1 MGLNVQNKMIPA
13 TDEIEVS
20 DNGIIYVY
28 PSTRRI
34 VSKSSS
40 KILRLEIL
48 KGNQSYYEYIK
59 RSVKGFNP
67 VSKMC
72 LLQRVKGKEVYIN
85 MDYVVEAE
93 PFTLVEYVVE
103 TDTGVQKPFSCLI
116 EDNAKVEF
124 KTRKEGHL

>member
-1 MGLNVQNKMIPA
+1 MSLNVQNQMIPA

-20 DNGIIYVY
+20 DNGIIYVSA
-28 PSTRRI
+28 STRRI
-34 VSKSSS
+34 VSKIPN

-48 KGNQSYYEYIK
+48 KGIQSYYEYIK
-59 RSVKGFNP
+59 RSEKGFNP

-93 PFTLVEYVVE
+93 PFTLLEYVTE
-103 TDTGVQKPFSCLI
+103 TDTGVQKQFSCLI

-124 KTRKEGHL
+124 KTRKEGHS

>member
-1 MGLNVQNKMIPA
+1 MSLNVQNKMIPA
-13 TDEIEVS
+13 AAEIEVS
-20 DNGIIYVY
+20 DNGIIYVS

-34 VSKSSS
+34 ISKSSN

-48 KGNQSYYEYIK
+48 KGNQSYYEYIR
-59 RSVKGFNP
+59 RSDRGLNP

-93 PFTLVEYVVE
+93 PFTLLEYVTE
-103 TDTGVQKPFSCLI
+103 TDTCMQKQFSCLI
-116 EDNAKVEF
+116 EDNVTVEF
-124 KTRKEGHL
+124 KTRKEGRL

>member
-1 MGLNVQNKMIPA
+1 MSLNVQNQMIPA

-20 DNGIIYVY
+20 DNGIIYVSA
-28 PSTRRI
+28 STRRI
-34 VSKSSS
+34 VSKISN

-59 RSVKGFNP
+59 RSEKGFNP

-85 MDYVVEAE
+85 MGYVVEAE
-93 PFTLVEYVVE
+93 PFTFLEYVTE
-103 TDTGVQKPFSCLI
+103 TDTGVQKQFSCLI

-124 KTRKEGHL
+124 KTRKEGHS

>member
-1 MGLNVQNKMIPA
+1 MSLNVQNKMIPA

-20 DNGIIYVY
+20 DNGIIYVSS
-28 PSTRRI
+28 STRRI
-34 VSKSSS
+34 VSKIPN

-48 KGNQSYYEYIK
+48 KGDQSYYEYIK
-59 RSVKGFNP
+59 RSDKGFNP

-93 PFTLVEYVVE
+93 PFTLLEYVTE
-103 TDTGVQKPFSCLI
+103 TDTGVQKQFSCLV
-116 EDNAKVEF
+116 EDNVTVEF
-124 KTRKEGHL
+124 KIRKEGHT

>member
-1 MGLNVQNKMIPA
+1 MILNVQNKMIPA
-13 TDEIEVS
+13 SDEIEVF
-20 DNGIIYVY
+20 DGGVIYVY
-28 PSTRRI
+28 SSTRRI
-34 VSKSSS
+34 VSKSSI

-48 KGNQSYYEYIK
+48 KGNQSYYEYVR
-59 RSVKGFNP
+59 RSDRGFNP
-67 VSKMC
+67 ISKMC

-103 TDTGVQKPFSCLI
+103 TDNGVQKQFSCLV
-116 EDNAKVEF
+116 EDNVTVEF

>member
-1 MGLNVQNKMIPA
+1 MSLNVQNKMISA
-13 TDEIEVS
+13 TEEIEVS
-20 DNGIIYVY
+20 DNGIIYVSS
-28 PSTRRI
+28 STRRI

-59 RSVKGFNP
+59 RSDKGFNP

-85 MDYVVEAE
+85 MDYVVESE
-93 PFTLVEYVVE
+93 PFTLVEYVTE
-103 TDTGVQKPFSCLI
+103 TDNGMQRQFSCLV
-116 EDNAKVEF
+116 EDNATVEF

>member
-1 MGLNVQNKMIPA
+1 MSLNVQNKMIPA
-13 TDEIEVS
+13 AAEIEVS
-20 DNGIIYVY
+20 DNGIIYVS

-48 KGNQSYYEYIK
+48 KGNQSYYEYIR
-59 RSVKGFNP
+59 RSDRGFNP

-93 PFTLVEYVVE
+93 PFTLLEYVIE
-103 TDTGVQKPFSCLI
+103 TDTGVQKQFSCLV
-116 EDNAKVEF
+116 EDNATVEF
-124 KTRKEGHL
+124 KTRKEGRL

>member
-1 MGLNVQNKMIPA
+1 MSLNVQNKMIPA

-20 DNGIIYVY
+20 DNGIIYVSS
-28 PSTRRI
+28 STKRI
-34 VSKSSS
+34 VSKIPN

-59 RSVKGFNP
+59 RPEKGFNP

-93 PFTLVEYVVE
+93 PFTLLEYVIE
-103 TDTGVQKPFSCLI
+103 TDNGMQKQFSCLV

>member
-1 MGLNVQNKMIPA
+1 MILNVQNKMIPA
-13 TDEIEVS
+13 SSEIEVF
-20 DNGIIYVY
+20 DGGVIYVY
-28 PSTRRI
+28 PSTKRI

-48 KGNQSYYEYIK
+48 KGNQSYYEYVR
-59 RSVKGFNP
+59 RSDRGFNP

-103 TDTGVQKPFSCLI
+103 TDNGVQKQFSCLV
-116 EDNAKVEF
+116 EDNVSVEF
-124 KTRKEGHL
+124 KIRKEGHL

>member
-1 MGLNVQNKMIPA
+1 MSLNVQNKMFPA
-13 TDEIEVS
+13 SDEIEVS
-20 DNGIIYVY
+20 DSGVIYVY
-28 PSTRRI
+28 QSTRRI

-48 KGNQSYYEYIK
+48 KGNQSYYEYVR
-59 RSVKGFNP
+59 RSDRGFNP

-85 MDYVVEAE
+85 VDYVVEAE

-103 TDTGVQKPFSCLI
+103 TDTGVQKQFSCLV
-116 EDNAKVEF
+116 EDNVSVEF
-124 KTRKEGHL
+124 KIRKEGHL

>member
-20 DNGIIYVY
+20 DNGIIYVFS
-28 PSTRRI
+28 STRRI

-59 RSVKGFNP
+59 RSDKGFNP

>member
-1 MGLNVQNKMIPA
+1 MSLNVQNKMTPA
-13 TDEIEVS
+13 GDEIEVS
-20 DNGIIYVY
+20 NNGIIWVC
-28 PSTRRI
+28 SSAERI
-34 VSKSSS
+34 ISKSLT

-48 KGNQSYYEYIK
+48 KGNQSYFEYIR
-59 RSVKGFNP
+59 RSDRGFNP

-93 PFTLVEYVVE
+93 PFTLVEYTVE
-103 TDTGVQKPFSCLI
+103 TNAGVPIRCACLV